1 MLEISQILRGTIVIL
16 QSCHIMGSDAE
27 SFAGAIRNLKTCSE
41 ALEKAK
47 KEENGRD
54 NHNGQGENV

>member
-1 MLEISQILRGTIVIL
+1 MGIAEILRGTIVLL

-27 SFAGAIRNLKTCSE
+27 SFAGAIKNLKTCID
-41 ALEKAK
+41 AIEKAK